1 MDFSEYQLVTFHF
14 FQYKN
19 TIRNEGSTALYTAF
33 TVDTVDTIYI
43 VETIQT
49 AYTAETE
56 ACMTI
61 YIVKED

>member
-19 TIRNEGSTALYTAF
+19 TIRNEGSTALYT
-33 TVDTVDTIYI
+33 VDTVDTIYI

-49 AYTAETE
+49 AYTA
-56 ACMTI
+56 
-61 YIVKED
+61 